1 MNIFNSGVNEKMIKT
16 DKAVYRTRTLE
27 EYDWLMKRLEEAVCK
42 WYTGRKPTGLDIF
55 YTYKSDTCIFVED
68 KKLTYTN
75 SDSCKNE
82 LDYEIIEVSDLMEN
96 EIKTDKVIYHTK
108 TQEEYDWLM
117 EKLEE
122 AGLMWAGGSSPT
134 APKQADNWRRY
145 STETCV
151 NCEDERIVFADFDFY
166 KNESDYKDYEFIEVS
181 DLMKKPLKTD
191 KVIYHTNTQEE
202 FDWLMEQLQ
211 EAGCEWQG
219 GGSPIC
225 GKEVCDSTKTDSYIC
240 VENGTI
246 SFLDEDYVYDYMY
259 NQDYELIEV
268 SDLMENEKKTEIL
281 DKLETMNEYL
291 NNKLKK
297 LEKEDDESQKIK
309 KIVYTTE
316 VYFE

>member
-1 MNIFNSGVNEKMIKT
+1 MIKT
-16 DKAVYRTRTLE
+16 DKVVYRTRTLE

-151 NCEDERIVFADFDFY
+151 NCEDERIVFGDFDFY
-166 KNESDYKDYEFIEVS
+166 KNESDYKDREI
-181 DLMKKPLKTD
+181 
-191 KVIYHTNTQEE
+191 
-202 FDWLMEQLQ
+202 
-211 EAGCEWQG
+211 
-219 GGSPIC
+219 
-225 GKEVCDSTKTDSYIC
+225 
-240 VENGTI
+240 
-246 SFLDEDYVYDYMY
+246 
-259 NQDYELIEV
+259 IEV

-281 DKLETMNEYL
+281 DKLEILNEHL
-291 NNKLKK
+291 EDKLKK
-297 LEKEDDESQKIK
+297 IEEEEEDEDEDDDDESQKIK

>member
-1 MNIFNSGVNEKMIKT
+1 MIKT
-16 DKAVYRTRTLE
+16 DKVVYRTRTLT
-27 EYDWLMKRLEEAVCK
+27 EYDWLMEKLEEAGCTWADGK
-42 WYTGRKPTGLDIF
+42 KPSESTKF
-55 YTYKSDTCIFVED
+55 YMYKSDTCIFVED

-181 DLMKKPLKTD
+181 D
-191 KVIYHTNTQEE
+191 I
-202 FDWLMEQLQ
+202 
-211 EAGCEWQG
+211 
-219 GGSPIC
+219 
-225 GKEVCDSTKTDSYIC
+225 
-240 VENGTI
+240 
-246 SFLDEDYVYDYMY
+246 
-259 NQDYELIEV
+259 
-268 SDLMENEKKTEIL
+268 MENEKKTEIL

-297 LEKEDDESQKIK
+297 LEEEEDDESQKIK